1 MVHRKG
7 SNDEWRFQLVA
18 YLTAVDPRNG
28 DVDDDVAR
36 RTTPY
41 LLSDLPQDDEGK
53 KAYLML
59 YAVIAVCIKNRPLR
73 LIMDTP
79 SRDGRAL
86 RKLDA
91 EYRPTYRGKQ
101 MALLR
106 RIMHPKLNSAGS
118 DAEYINKLSEW
129 QQVVR
134 EYERISG
141 SELDQTVKTA
151 TLMEEA
157 PPQMQEHLRLR
168 SKEIGTDYKKV
179 ILAIEGYLRSKK
191 TWNTG
196 PDDMEVDAVVKGKGQ
211 PKRKGKSQS

>member
-1 MVHRKG
+1 
-7 SNDEWRFQLVA
+7 
-18 YLTAVDPRNG
+18 
-28 DVDDDVAR
+28 
-36 RTTPY
+36 
-41 LLSDLPQDDEGK
+41 
-53 KAYLML
+53 ML
-59 YAVIAVCIKNRPLR
+59 YAVIVGCIKNRPLR

-79 SRDGRAL
+79 SRHGREAL

-91 EYRPTYRGKQ
+91 EYQPTYRGRQ
-101 MALLR
+101 VALLR

-134 EYERISG
+134 EYEQISG
-141 SELDQTVKTA
+141 IQLDQTVKTA

-157 PPQMQEHLRLR
+157 PLQMQMQEHLRLR
-168 SKEIGTDYKKV
+168 SEEIGTDYKKV
-179 ILAIEGYLRSKK
+179 IQAIEDYLRSKK

-211 PKRKGKSQS
+211 GQGTAQR

>member
-1 MVHRKG
+1 M
-7 SNDEWRFQLVA
+7 A
-18 YLTAVDPRNG
+18 
-28 DVDDDVAR
+28 DDVAR

-41 LLSDLPQDDEGK
+41 LLSDLPPDDEEK

-59 YAVIAVCIKNRPLR
+59 YAVIVGCIKNRPLR
-73 LIMDTP
+73 LIMNTP
-79 SRDGRAL
+79 SRDGREAL

-91 EYRPTYRGKQ
+91 EYRPTYRDRQ

-157 PPQMQEHLRLR
+157 PPQMQEHLRLH
-168 SKEIGTDYKKV
+168 SEEIGTDYKKV
-179 ILAIEGYLRSKK
+179 MQATEGYLRSKK

-211 PKRKGKSQS
+211 PQGMGKSKGKGKSDKGKEQRKGKVRD